1 MRCVVTSLTEDGP
14 SDLAEELA
22 RGEALQVYDHSPHEV
37 DAENWQTWTPDP
49 VDADPCKSKSGV
61 LARILLVPLFRFC
74 PFAKF
79 PIFAAR

>member
-61 LARILLVPLFRFC
+61 LAGILVTEGQILITKKPMGPQR
-74 PFAKF
+74 
-79 PIFAAR
+79 

>member
-49 VDADPCKSKSGV
+49 VDADPCKSHAIDNLAANISSFSV
-61 LARILLVPLFRFC
+61 LVRNFVP
-74 PFAKF
+74 
-79 PIFAAR
+79 I